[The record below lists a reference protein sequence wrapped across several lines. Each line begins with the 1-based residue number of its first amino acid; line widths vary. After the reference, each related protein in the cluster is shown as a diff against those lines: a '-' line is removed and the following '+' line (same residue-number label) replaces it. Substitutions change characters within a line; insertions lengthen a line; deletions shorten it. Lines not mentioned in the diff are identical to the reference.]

1 MSPDR
6 LLSDRLGHPG
16 QATQWIAVVVVTLDR
31 PHDLGLLLQSLG
43 GQSRQADLVIVV
55 DNGGMPETAAVV
67 AAHPDVRHIA
77 CARNLGG
84 AGGFALGILTALS
97 EGATHVWLMDDDGRP
112 EAVDCLAVL
121 LSKGTHLKADVT
133 SPVIVDID
141 NGDVLAFPYPAGTSR
156 TTRRRDLDRSGVI
169 EHFAHLFNGALVRD
183 EAFARYGIPDYRL
196 FLRGDEIDFLHRVR
210 RSGGLVVTI
219 PEVAFRHP
227 SGAPETFPILQGRL
241 NAVVPQGTFKQYHF
255 FRNRGYLLRRH
266 KLVRRALSDIVR
278 YPWYF
283 LAHRRGDWR
292 GLGWWLGL
300 MRQGWREDFR
310 PYEPPTYRPPADP
323 QREGKPMPLPK

>member
-1 MSPDR
+1 MQR
-6 LLSDRLGHPG
+6 
-16 QATQWIAVVVVTLDR
+16 IAAVVVTLDR
-31 PHDLGLLLQSLG
+31 PHDLDLLLQSLG
-43 GQSRQADLVIVV
+43 GQRRHADLVIVV
-55 DNGGMPETAAVV
+55 DNGNLPETASVV
-67 AAHPDVRHIA
+67 DAHPGARHIA

-84 AGGFALGILTALS
+84 AGGFALGILTALA

-112 EAVDCLAVL
+112 EGPDCLATL
-121 LSKGTHLKADVT
+121 LSKSFHLQADLT

-141 NGDVLAFPYPAGTSR
+141 DGDVLAFPYPAGTSR
-156 TTRRRDLDRSGVI
+156 TTRRRDLDGNGVI
-169 EHFAHLFNGALVRD
+169 EDFAHLFNGALVRA

-196 FLRGDEIDFLHRVR
+196 FLRGDEVDFLHRVR
-210 RSGGLVVTI
+210 RGGGLVVTV

-227 SGAPETFPILQGRL
+227 SGVPETFPIVRGRL

-266 KLVRRALSDIVR
+266 KLVLQALSDIVR

-283 LAHRRGDWR
+283 LAHRRGDWQ

-310 PYEPPTYRPPADP
+310 PYEPPSSRLPTDP
-323 QREGKPMPLPK
+323 RREGRPMPLPK

>member
-1 MSPDR
+1 
-6 LLSDRLGHPG
+6 LLSNEIGHPG
-16 QATQWIAVVVVTLDR
+16 EATQRIAVVVVTLDR
-31 PHDLGLLLQSLG
+31 PRDLGLLLQSLG
-43 GQSRQADLVIVV
+43 GQSRQADLVIVI

-67 AAHPDVRHIA
+67 AAHPGVRHIA

-112 EAVDCLAVL
+112 EGRECLAVL
-121 LSKGTHLKADVT
+121 LSKSTHLKSDVT
-133 SPVIVDID
+133 SPLIVDIND
-141 NGDVLAFPYPAGTSR
+141 GDVLAFPYPISSR
-156 TTRRRDLDRSGVI
+156 RTMRRRDLDGSSVI
-169 EHFAHLFNGALVRD
+169 EDFAHLFNGALVRD

-196 FLRGDEIDFLHRVR
+196 FLRGDEVDFLHRVR

-227 SGAPETFPILQGRL
+227 SGAPETFPILRGRL
-241 NAVVPQGTFKQYHF
+241 NAVVPQGAFKQHCF

-266 KLVRRALSDIVR
+266 KLACHALSDVVR

-283 LAHRRGDWR
+283 LVHRRGDWR

-310 PYEPPTYRPPADP
+310 PYEQSPCCLPAVP
-323 QREGKPMPLPK
+323 QHAALQGEGKTMPVPE